1 MSEVAHDTRPCP
13 LCGGAWVTPV
23 FYPPLVRCGGC
34 GLVFRNLSHI
44 QERVQEEFDDRY
56 QRPEDEQ
63 QIQERRRSLYGGFL
77 ARHRPAP
84 GRDRLLDVG
93 CGTGQFLLL
102 ARAEGWDVVGIEIAK
117 AGVEGARRAG
127 LTVHLGSLTT
137 LALPESS
144 FDLVT
149 FWNVLDFVPDP
160 VEQARAAHR
169 ILAPGGVLVA
179 RVVNLAPHAA
189 LYRASGLLRRWPR
202 LAAFLARHYF
212 FSPISFSAWTLRRT
226 LGRAGFET
234 IEVVNSLPT
243 RGDPYRTL
251 PRGGDP
257 ALQAVKRGVFALTWL
272 LAACS
277 GGRVLLGPSLLATA
291 VKGAGGG

>member
-1 MSEVAHDTRPCP
+1 MTEVAHATRPCP
-13 LCGGAWVTPV
+13 LCGGAGLIPV

-34 GLVFRNLSHI
+34 GLVFRNLPRI
-44 QERVQEEFDDRY
+44 QERVREEFDDRY

-63 QIQERRRSLYGGFL
+63 QIQERRRSLYREFL

-84 GRDRLLDVG
+84 GRNRLLDVG

-102 ARAEGWDVVGIEIAK
+102 ARAEGWDVMGIEIAK
-117 AGVEGARRAG
+117 AGVEAARKVG
-127 LTVHLGSLTT
+127 LPVNLGSLTT
-137 LALPESS
+137 LDLPELS
-144 FDLVT
+144 FDLIT

-160 VEQARAAHR
+160 MEQARAAHR

-179 RVVNLAPHAA
+179 RVVNLVPHAA
-189 LYRASGLLRRWPR
+189 LYRVSRLFGWWPGLASTLSKQ
-202 LAAFLARHYF
+202 YF
-212 FSPISFSAWTLRRT
+212 FGPLSFSARTLRQT
-226 LGRAGFET
+226 LERAGFEK

-251 PRGGDP
+251 PRGGDR

-272 LAACS
+272 MAACS
-277 GGRVLLGPSLLATA
+277 GGRVLVGPSLLAMA
-291 VKGAGGG
+291 VKEAGRG

>member
-1 MSEVAHDTRPCP
+1 MTEVAHDTRPCP

-34 GLVFRNLSHI
+34 DLVFRNLPHI

-63 QIQERRRSLYGGFL
+63 QIQERRRSLYRGFL

-84 GRDRLLDVG
+84 GRNRLLDVG
-93 CGTGQFLLL
+93 CGTGEFLLL
-102 ARAEGWDVVGIEIAK
+102 ARAAGWDVTGIEIAK

-137 LALPESS
+137 LPLPESS

-149 FWNVLDFVPDP
+149 LWNVLDFVPDP

-169 ILAPGGVLVA
+169 ILVHGGVLAA
-179 RVVNLAPHAA
+179 RVVNLVPHAA
-189 LYRASGLLRRWPR
+189 LYRVSRLFGWWPGLASVLSRQ
-202 LAAFLARHYF
+202 YF
-212 FSPISFSAWTLRRT
+212 FAPVSFSARTLRQT
-226 LGRAGFET
+226 LERAGFKT

-243 RGDPYRTL
+243 QGDPYRTL
-251 PRGGDP
+251 PRGGDR
-257 ALQAVKRGVFALTWL
+257 ALQAVKRGVFALTRL
-272 LAACS
+272 IAACS
-277 GGRVLLGPSLLATA
+277 GGRVLVGSSLLATA
-291 VKGAGGG
+291 VKEAGRG